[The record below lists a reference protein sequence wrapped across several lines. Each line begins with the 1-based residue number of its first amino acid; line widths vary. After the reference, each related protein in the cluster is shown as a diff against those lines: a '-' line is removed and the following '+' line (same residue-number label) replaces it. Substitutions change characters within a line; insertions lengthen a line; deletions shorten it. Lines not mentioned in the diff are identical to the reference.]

1 MFGFNTYMNVKLLVQ
16 KPYITLKNE
25 TQYGISRKKIFPRVI
40 KSSTDNK
47 WHITNYTVI
56 GEDEIVGSVS
66 VIDKK
71 NGIWVDYIRNF
82 KPRQY
87 SGFGA
92 VADQIEVEHCLNRGL
107 DNFKILSEATPF
119 SLPYHYNRGKRFGI
133 IEDIFDKAFLLEK
146 YGTQNI
152 NNIMENLLKKFKVN
166 EIHEEMA
173 LVNIPMYMPKEL
185 IDKYLLIIQKY
196 PLLNKS
202 V

>member
-1 MFGFNTYMNVKLLVQ
+1 MNVKLLVQ

-25 TQYGISRKKIFPRVI
+25 TPYGVLRKKIFPRVI
-40 KSSTDNK
+40 TSSTDDK
-47 WHITNYTVI
+47 WHTTNYSVI
-56 GEDEIVGSVS
+56 CEDEIVGSVS

-87 SGFGA
+87 CGFGA

-107 DNFKILSEATPF
+107 DKFKILSEATPF

-133 IEDIFDKAFLLEK
+133 VEDASDKAFLLEK

-166 EIHEEMA
+166 EIHESMD

-185 IDKYLLIIQKY
+185 IEKYIQIIKKY
-196 PLLNKS
+196 PLLDKLF
-202 V
+202 